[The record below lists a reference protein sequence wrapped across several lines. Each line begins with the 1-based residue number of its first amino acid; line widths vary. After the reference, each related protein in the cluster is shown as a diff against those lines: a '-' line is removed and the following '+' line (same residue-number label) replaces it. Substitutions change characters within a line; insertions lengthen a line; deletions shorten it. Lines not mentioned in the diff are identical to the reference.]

1 VAKLSIA
8 DKKEILRLYCE
19 TDATTTQL
27 AKQYEISS
35 STVLRLL
42 QELIP
47 PEEYKQIV
55 SQKQSKTKKSTAS
68 PSDSALQHKKAPQPE
83 INQLNLIDNLSDREV
98 SYHGAF
104 NSVFDAPPNVSLNVP
119 KEQPDFVNYT
129 GETLAPNTAA
139 HNTAVTSAATSKA
152 LDPKSLDKSVGK
164 PITKQAQL
172 KRQAE
177 EQLEQ
182 RIPTGEIAYN
192 AQNFIETELPIHLG
206 SDISLERTD
215 NLIDPDILL
224 NEFNNEIIVESAVDD
239 EFEEDDEDDGDDSD
253 LEDDLDEGFEE
264 EDGDFADMAILSGG
278 DRNAN
283 ANVVI
288 NILPLEDAE
297 LPSTCYMVVDKSAEI
312 ITRPLRDFK
321 ELGLIPPEENQSKT
335 VALFDNHRIAR
346 RFSNQ
351 NQRVIKFPGDLIYAT
366 HEKLAQRGIT
376 RLLFGGHVY
385 AL

>member
-1 VAKLSIA
+1 VATS
-8 DKKEILRLYCE
+8 
-19 TDATTTQL
+19 
-27 AKQYEISS
+27 
-35 STVLRLL
+35 
-42 QELIP
+42 
-47 PEEYKQIV
+47 
-55 SQKQSKTKKSTAS
+55 
-68 PSDSALQHKKAPQPE
+68 
-83 INQLNLIDNLSDREV
+83 
-98 SYHGAF
+98 
-104 NSVFDAPPNVSLNVP
+104 
-119 KEQPDFVNYT
+119 
-129 GETLAPNTAA
+129 
-139 HNTAVTSAATSKA
+139 TAVTATPT
-152 LDPKSLDKSVGK
+152 PKSFDKTVGK

-177 EQLEQ
+177 EQLERQ
-182 RIPTGEIAYN
+182 QQLAERIPTEGIAYN
-192 AQNFIETELPIHLG
+192 AQNFLETELPLHLG
-206 SDISLERTD
+206 SDLAPSVDIALGRTN
-215 NLIDPDILL
+215 NLIDPEILL
-224 NEFNNEIIVESAVDD
+224 SEINNEIIVESTVDD
-239 EFEEDDEDDGDDSD
+239 EFDEDDEEDGDDSD
-253 LEDDLDEGFEE
+253 LEDDLDEDFEE
-264 EDGDFADMAILSGG
+264 EDGEFADMASLSGG

-321 ELGLIPPEENQSKT
+321 ELGLIPPEENQAKT

>member
-47 PEEYKQIV
+47 AEEYKQIV
-55 SQKQSKTKKSTAS
+55 GQKQTKTKKTAASLSETEPATPKAS
-68 PSDSALQHKKAPQPE
+68 PKKVSQPE
-83 INQLNLIDNLSDREV
+83 INQLNLIDTLIDREN
-98 SYHGAF
+98 SFHGAF
-104 NSVFDAPPNVSLNVP
+104 NSVFDAPLTES
-119 KEQPDFVNYT
+119 DFVQSREKSELEVEIST
-129 GETLAPNTAA
+129 PIA
-139 HNTAVTSAATSKA
+139 SAAPI
-152 LDPKSLDKSVGK
+152 PKSLDRGK

-177 EQLEQ
+177 LQEQIQQKDYASE
-182 RIPTGEIAYN
+182 PEAIAYST
-192 AQNFIETELPIHLG
+192 QNFSDDIALDIALDRAIE
-206 SDISLERTD
+206 LEED
-215 NLIDPDILL
+215 LVDPDVLL
-224 NEFNNEIIVESAVDD
+224 SEINLEIIVESSGDD
-239 EFEEDDEDDGDDSD
+239 EFDEDGDDSD
-253 LEDDLDEGFEE
+253 LEDDLDEDFEE
-264 EDGDFADMAILSGG
+264 EDDDPNGNFQDISLLSGG
-278 DRNAN
+278 VSSAN
-283 ANVVI
+283 ANIAI

-321 ELGLIPPEENQSKT
+321 ELGLIPPEENQART

-351 NQRVIKFPGDLIYAT
+351 NQRVIKFPGDLIYVT
-366 HEKLAQRGIT
+366 HEKLAQKGIT

>member
-1 VAKLSIA
+1 MAKLSIA

-47 PEEYKQIV
+47 AEEYKQIV
-55 SQKQSKTKKSTAS
+55 GQKQSKAKKSAAFPLEIASSDALPKAS
-68 PSDSALQHKKAPQPE
+68 PQKSPQPK
-83 INQLNLIDNLSDREV
+83 INQLNLIDNLSDPQP
-98 SYHGAF
+98 SFHGAF
-104 NSVFDAPPNVSLNVP
+104 KSSFGIPSSGSDFEPGYRETVVVNPTVTTPPVEKNI
-119 KEQPDFVNYT
+119 
-129 GETLAPNTAA
+129 
-139 HNTAVTSAATSKA
+139 
-152 LDPKSLDKSVGK
+152 GK

-177 EQLEQ
+177 EQMEKQQAVLQDRLSPELYATDVQ
-182 RIPTGEIAYN
+182 AIAYN
-192 AQNFIETELPIHLG
+192 APA
-206 SDISLERTD
+206 
-215 NLIDPDILL
+215 LL
-224 NEFNNEIIVESAVDD
+224 NSDLASETGDDLDVDPEVLLSEINNEIIVESSVDD
-239 EFEEDDEDDGDDSD
+239 EFDEEDEEDGDDSD
-253 LEDDLDEGFEE
+253 LLDEDDLDEDFEE
-264 EDGDFADMAILSGG
+264 DDEPDGEFEDISTFVGG
-278 DRNAN
+278 DPIDAS
-283 ANVVI
+283 VTL

-321 ELGLIPPEENQSKT
+321 ELGMIPPEENQART

-366 HEKLAQRGIT
+366 HEKLAQKGIT

>member
-1 VAKLSIA
+1 MAKLSIA

-47 PEEYKQIV
+47 AEEYKQIV
-55 SQKQSKTKKSTAS
+55 GQKQSKVKKSAAS
-68 PSDSALQHKKAPQPE
+68 PAEIVPSSALPKASPQKSPQPR
-83 INQLNLIDNLSDREV
+83 INQLNLIDNLSDPQP
-98 SYHGAF
+98 SFHGAF
-104 NSVFDAPPNVSLNVP
+104 KSAFGAPST
-119 KEQPDFVNYT
+119 EPDFEPGYREAVVVNPT
-129 GETLAPNTAA
+129 
-139 HNTAVTSAATSKA
+139 VTTPPVEKII
-152 LDPKSLDKSVGK
+152 GK
-164 PITKQAQL
+164 PITKQALL

-177 EQLEQ
+177 ELLERQ
-182 RIPTGEIAYN
+182 QAELQERLQQELYVTDTPAIAYN
-192 AQNFIETELPIHLG
+192 APAPQDSVLASEVGNDLG
-206 SDISLERTD
+206 V
-215 NLIDPDILL
+215 DPEVLL
-224 NEFNNEIIVESAVDD
+224 SEINNEIIVEGSVDD
-239 EFEEDDEDDGDDSD
+239 EFDEDEEEDGDDSD
-253 LEDDLDEGFEE
+253 LLDEDDLDEDFEE
-264 EDGDFADMAILSGG
+264 DDESDGEFEDISAFVGG
-278 DRNAN
+278 DPVDAS
-283 ANVVI
+283 VKL

-321 ELGLIPPEENQSKT
+321 ELGLIPPEENQART

-366 HEKLAQRGIT
+366 HEKLAQKGIT